1 MYKNEGI
8 ISKIYD
14 IENRVTKDGRE
25 WRKRSVKIEVDDTAS
40 RWPTFHLLELKN
52 EAIDRIESFKVGER
66 VRFSFSLRVR
76 DWREREFQNVELID
90 IESLSSTQAE
100 PSSDDMADIPF

>member
-25 WRKRSVKIEVDDTAS
+25 WRKRSVKIEVDDTTS

-66 VRFSFSLRVR
+66 VRFYFSLRVR
-76 DWREREFQNVELID
+76 PGSGSWRDKEFQNVELVD
-90 IESLSSTQAE
+90 IESLSE